1 MKKNFL
7 FGLLALV
14 GLLSSCSKDE
24 ADLPPT
30 NESNRVSITA
40 SLPADF
46 AKVQAKTRALPTAN
60 SHTLRCILEV
70 YSEDGAT
77 LKLRQETTTATN
89 DNFVFDFEIAQGT
102 YQCLF
107 WADFIATDAGTTNVT
122 TPNTYKHYADKYYT
136 TNDATN
142 GLKAV
147 SIITNNYAFNTD
159 ARDAFFGTFTL
170 EKGAAAIENPTIDAL
185 TRPFA
190 KLTIKEKDDTK
201 YADCSGMTATY
212 SVPTKFNVS
221 TGAVGATNPAEV
233 TCIEKSTE
241 PTGNVLFSDYI
252 FTDATST
259 LGEIAMIFASAS
271 GKTYQAVSIPAGIPL
286 KRNYKT
292 NASGTLISEKPA
304 STNGVKMTVGI
315 SDKWTTPD
323 EEKDLDAFWDGTSP
337 VSADDAKAIM
347 TTAMTTDGS
356 GTARDYVFTITT
368 ARQLAALVYLTNKG
382 VKLTDEQGYSGTGRY
397 SSAKYLLAADIDL
410 ADKAWTPIGN
420 NDGKF
425 YGTFDGQGH
434 TVSNMNVDITATSG
448 TAYAGFFGEA
458 VNNGTI
464 IQNLIVEGNVS
475 VSTTE
480 SCYAGGICGDAYY
493 AIVRFCRFNGTVSGT
508 TTGSSAT
515 IYVGGIAGEAVVNS
529 AVSAC
534 ISNAIVTRSG
544 GSESHSGAGGLLGY
558 LYNDTD
564 DTSTCLNSAWNS
576 DGTTGTTAGIGK
588 IRSGSISDT
597 NSSFTTVSGLNG
609 KLNTI
614 NSSVSDRA
622 YEWQANGT
630 SYPKLV
636 EKTN

>member
-24 ADLPPT
+24 ADLPQT

-40 SLPADF
+40 ALPADF

-304 STNGVKMTVGI
+304 TTNGVKMTVGI
-315 SDKWTTPD
+315 SDGWTTPD
-323 EEKDLDAFWDGTSP
+323 EEKDIAALWDGTSP
-337 VSADDAKAIM
+337 ASDDDAKAIM
-347 TTAMTTDGS
+347 NATKTNDGG
-356 GTARDYVFTITT
+356 GTAKNYIFTITK
-368 ARQLAALVYLTNKG
+368 AEQLAALAYLTNKG
-382 VKLTDEQGYSGTGRY
+382 VKLTAETGDDTKGKY
-397 SSAKYLLAADIDL
+397 SSAQYLLAADIDL
-410 ADKAWTPIGN
+410 DNKAWTPIGDN
-420 NDGKF
+420 YDSF
-425 YGTFDGQGH
+425 YGNFDGQGH
-434 TVSNMNVDITATSG
+434 TVSNMNVNITDHSTFVC
-448 TAYAGFFGEA
+448 AGFFGSAKE
-458 VNNGTI
+458 NGTI

-475 VSTTE
+475 ANVSNN
-480 SCYAGGICGDAYY
+480 CYAGGICGVLYK
-493 AIVRFCRFNGTVSGT
+493 AIVRFCRFNGTVGT
-508 TTGSSAT
+508 TSGAT
-515 IYVGGIAGEAVVNS
+515 STNNAGGIAGDVSTNS

-534 ISNAIVTRSG
+534 ISNATVTRSG
-544 GSESHSGAGGLLGY
+544 GDELQSGAGGLLGY
-558 LYNDTD
+558 LYNSSS
-564 DTSTCLNSAWNS
+564 TSTCLNSAWNS
-576 DGTTGTTAGIGK
+576 DGTTNGIGK
-588 IRSGSISDT
+588 ISESGSTIDNT

-614 NSSVSDRA
+614 NSSVSDRT

-636 EKTN
+636 KKTN